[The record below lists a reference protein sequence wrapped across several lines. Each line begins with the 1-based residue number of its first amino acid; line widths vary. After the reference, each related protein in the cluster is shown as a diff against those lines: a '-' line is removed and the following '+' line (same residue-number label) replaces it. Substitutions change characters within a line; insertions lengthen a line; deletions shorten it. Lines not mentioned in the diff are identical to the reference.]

1 MPLRPDPTS
10 ILITGA
16 SSGLGRALA
25 VLYARPGVRL
35 HLSGR
40 DSARLAEA
48 HAACGAKGANVE
60 VSTVDVADRAA
71 MNAWVAHADATRALD
86 LVIAN
91 AGISGGTGGEGEDE
105 AQTRAIFDVN
115 FTGVVNTVC
124 P

>member
-1 MPLRPDPTS
+1 MPFRPDPSS

-25 VLYARPGVRL
+25 VRYARQGVRL

-48 HAACGAKGANVE
+48 HAACAARGATVE

-71 MNAWVAHADATRALD
+71 MSAWVAHADAAQALD

-91 AGISGGTGGEGEDE
+91 AGISGGTGGQGD
-105 AQTRAIFDVN
+105 RKS
-115 FTGVVNTVC
+115 VV
-124 P
+124 